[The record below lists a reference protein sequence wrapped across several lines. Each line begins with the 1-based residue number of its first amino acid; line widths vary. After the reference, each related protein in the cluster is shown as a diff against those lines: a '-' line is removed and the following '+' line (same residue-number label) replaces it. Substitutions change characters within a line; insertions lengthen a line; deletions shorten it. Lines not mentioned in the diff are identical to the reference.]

1 MCLCQRGRWTDTKVS
16 CCFKYQFFSFS
27 FHFFCIKLLN
37 SKPIDNQH
45 SRLNIYVY
53 AFSRRFHPKWQ
64 CKRMIN
70 DQIYS
75 LTQPCYIAVYPLPVV
90 VIQAENQTFNELC
103 FITSRRCLL
112 LMWCEKGKTAGN
124 TSLITLWITLIAG
137 SSSCCCVTRSG
148 ALSWWAGVSV
158 ITAFLS

>member
-53 AFSRRFHPKWQ
+53 AFSRRFHPKWK
-64 CKRMIN
+64 CKSMIN

-75 LTQPCYIAVYPLPVV
+75 LTQPCLY
-90 VIQAENQTFNELC
+90 
-103 FITSRRCLL
+103 RCVP
-112 LMWCEKGKTAGN
+112 A
-124 TSLITLWITLIAG
+124 
-137 SSSCCCVTRSG
+137 SSCGHSSRKPNFQWT
-148 ALSWWAGVSV
+148 LFHNLTKVSV
-158 ITAFLS
+158 IDVMWERKNCWEHIFNNSVDHIDCWFIIMLLCHQERCTQLVSRC